1 MIIRKI
7 SASSLEGEVIPKPKH
22 FSASVGKSRIYCTS
36 HKDGRMELLQICP
49 WNAPANKELGDYFKR
64 QNMSN
69 LSCQCQEITASDMED
84 VLNQAEGAGVN
95 VLEVMAPAGLMPF
108 IAMPFSIAI
117 SETVSNE
124 AIEPVQAVKDSEQL
138 HSVSLTEELTRIAA
152 VPGQTFHGHPFLYVC
167 CSTSMKRAKQM
178 GDLLFAALR
187 GAGRLPS
194 GRICTVNL
202 TVGRFPEPV
211 VEDIFRAQS
220 GATISLELEA
230 WPETPDEEE
239 ALGENLRT
247 FAEAAQH
254 HRGSVLTV
262 IQMAEDAPR
271 YLRYLESMNLRLLPL
286 TSDVLDRTKSQ
297 QMLDKMARECGFRK
311 APATLL
317 RCLPQG
323 HETFS
328 DEQVEEVFY
337 KWYDNFL
344 LKKAYPQ
351 YRSLA
356 VTKEDKPLE
365 KKPSA
370 MVELER
376 LVGLTEAKKIIHQVT
391 DLARAQQ
398 IYREHGMA
406 GQMPCLHMA
415 FVGAPG
421 TAKTTVARL
430 VGRILKESG
439 ALRKG
444 HLVETSR
451 STLVSDHVGGTAVL
465 VRKAFERAKDGILLI
480 DEAYALVDDR
490 EGLFGDEAISEI
502 VKQSEDHRA
511 DTVMILTGY
520 REPMEQLLDR
530 NAGLRSRVSFVVEFP
545 EYTED
550 ELMEIVEL
558 RLEENKRLLT
568 DSSRYRVRQIL
579 HATMEQPN
587 FGNGRFARQLVEK
600 AMLSQASRVMSIPP
614 EQVTDEDIRYLTAED
629 FGDVPRKV
637 EQHRTIGFAV

>member
-7 SASSLEGEVIPKPKH
+7 NASSMEGEVIPKPKH
-22 FSASVGKSRIYCTS
+22 FSTSVGKSRIYCTS
-36 HKDGRMELLQICP
+36 HEDGRLELLQVFP
-49 WNAPANKELGDYFKR
+49 WNAQADKELVDYFKR
-64 QNMSN
+64 QHMNN

-84 VLNQAEGAGVN
+84 VLNQVEGRNVN
-95 VLEVMAPAGLMPF
+95 VPAVMAPAGLMPMV
-108 IAMPFSIAI
+108 AMPFMMAI
-117 SETVSNE
+117 NE
-124 AIEPVQAVKDSEQL
+124 SVCEDCLKPAQAVEESRIL
-138 HSVSLTEELTRIAA
+138 HSNSLTEELQRIAA
-152 VPGQTFHGHPFLYVC
+152 VPGLAFHGHPFVYVC
-167 CSTSMKRAKQM
+167 RAANMKKANCLS
-178 GDLLFAALR
+178 DLLFAALR

-194 GRICTVNL
+194 ARICAVDL
-202 TVGRFPEPV
+202 TMGNFPERV

-220 GATISLELEA
+220 GATISLDLSE
-230 WPETPDEEE
+230 WPDTPKEVRD
-239 ALGENLRT
+239 LSDNLHFFIR
-247 FAEAAQH
+247 AAQR

-262 IQMAEDAPR
+262 IHVAEDEKI
-271 YLRYLESMNLRLLPL
+271 LSLLKEENIRFL
-286 TSDVLDRTKSQ
+286 QLCEDSLDRTQGQ
-297 QMLDKMARECGFRK
+297 QLLDKMARECGFRK
-311 APATLL
+311 APAALL

-328 DEQVEEVFY
+328 DEQVEEVFN
-337 KWYDNFL
+337 KWYDEYL

-351 YRSLA
+351 YKSLA
-356 VTKEDKPLE
+356 VTKVDKLSE
-365 KKPSA
+365 NEPSA
-370 MVELER
+370 MDELER
-376 LVGLTEAKKIIHQVT
+376 LVGLAEAKRIIHQVT

-430 VGRILKESG
+430 VGRILHECG
-439 ALRKG
+439 ALKKG

-451 STLVSDHVGGTAVL
+451 STLVSDHVGGTAML
-465 VRKAFERAKDGILLI
+465 VRQAFEKAKDGVLLI
-480 DEAYALVDDR
+480 DEAYALLDDR

-502 VKQSEDHRA
+502 VKQSEDHRE

-520 REPMEQLLDR
+520 REPMEQLLNR
-530 NAGLRSRVSFVVEFP
+530 NAGLRSRVGFVVEFP

-558 RLEENKRLLT
+558 RLEENRRLLT

-587 FGNGRFARQLVEK
+587 FGNGRFARSLVEK
-600 AMLSQASRVMSIPP
+600 AMLRQASRVMSIPV

-629 FGDVPRKV
+629 FGEVPVTEKTSY
-637 EQHRTIGFAV
+637 RTIGFAV